1 MSENKFN
8 NERFS
13 MLSDLKS
20 KIDDN
25 QNVVFVSG
33 NFNVVHPGHLRLLR
47 FASECGGFLVVG
59 VNDDSYHGATLP
71 ETLRLDGVNAISFVD
86 YAFIL
91 TVPPEELIAELKPAI
106 VVMGKEHENRS
117 RPVKSAV
124 NEYGGKLLFGSGE
137 SSFSSLEL
145 LHREYIEANYSG
157 IRKPADF
164 PARHNFEVSELKNTL
179 EKLSDI
185 NVLVVGDLIV
195 DEYITC
201 DPLGMSQED
210 PTIVVTPIEN
220 KRFIGGAGIVAAHAR
235 GLGSRVN
242 FLSVAGTD
250 EVAEYA
256 ETKLAE
262 YGVECEILRDESRP
276 TTLKKR
282 YRAAGKTLLRVSYL
296 RQHAIS
302 NDLAEKILEL
312 VKQKMN
318 TCDIVIFSDFNYGCL
333 PQNLVDEIVILGKQ
347 KGVMMVADS
356 QASSQVSDVSRFSG
370 MTLLTPTEREARLSQ
385 RDYESGL
392 VVLAEKLATKSN
404 ASNVAITLGAEGLL
418 VLTKDGNGQWKTDNL
433 PAFNTLSKDASGAG
447 DSFLTYAS
455 LALCVGEDIWK
466 SIYLGSLAAGIQ
478 VSRLGNTPLKAQDLI
493 NEIEYF

>member
-1 MSENKFN
+1 M
-8 NERFS
+8 
-13 MLSDLKS
+13 
-20 KIDDN
+20 
-25 QNVVFVSG
+25 
-33 NFNVVHPGHLRLLR
+33 
-47 FASECGGFLVVG
+47 
-59 VNDDSYHGATLP
+59 
-71 ETLRLDGVNAISFVD
+71 
-86 YAFIL
+86 
-91 TVPPEELIAELKPAI
+91 
-106 VVMGKEHENRS
+106 
-117 RPVKSAV
+117 
-124 NEYGGKLLFGSGE
+124 
-137 SSFSSLEL
+137 
-145 LHREYIEANYSG
+145 
-157 IRKPADF
+157 
-164 PARHNFEVSELKNTL
+164 
-179 EKLSDI
+179 
-185 NVLVVGDLIV
+185 
-195 DEYITC
+195 
-201 DPLGMSQED
+201 
-210 PTIVVTPIEN
+210 
-220 KRFIGGAGIVAAHAR
+220 AAHAR